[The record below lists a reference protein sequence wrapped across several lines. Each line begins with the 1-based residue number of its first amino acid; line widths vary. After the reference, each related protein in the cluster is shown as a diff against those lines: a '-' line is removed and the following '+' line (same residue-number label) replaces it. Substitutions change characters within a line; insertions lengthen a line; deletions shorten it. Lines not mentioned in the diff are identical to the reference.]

1 MSNKISVIT
10 VVYNDVANIR
20 ATMES
25 FFSQTWEDKEYIVID
40 GGSTDGTA
48 DIIKEYAPRLAYWCS
63 EKDNGIYDAM
73 NKGIMH
79 ATGAWINILNS
90 GDLYNS
96 NDVFESIFGNE
107 IEQYDVIYGDSIE
120 VSNNNMKLIKAN
132 SNTSLLSKSPL
143 FRHGSSII
151 KAKLHKQHLYPTEL
165 TSKLGYAL
173 DWKLLFDL
181 YDSGYKFHKVNV
193 IFERYLKDGVSNY
206 QIKNLWYNYL
216 ITSKGNISINKLYF
230 LLKAIAFTSLKHS
243 IVYRYTRAFFLEFL
257 VNDVL
262 PTIPF
267 WNIRKVYLKALGMKI
282 GNGSFIMKKNYFI
295 NGNLIQIGTDSH
307 INRDCI
313 LDARGRIQIG
323 NSVSISHRVSLLTG
337 SHEINST
344 SFQGSFKPIHIDDYV
359 WIGANA
365 TILQG
370 INIGKGAVVC
380 AGAVVTKDVDK
391 YQVVAGIPA
400 KQINTRNKKLKYECH
415 WNTPLT

>member
-79 ATGAWINILNS
+79 ATGDWINILNS

-282 GNGSFIMKKNYFI
+282 GNVSCIMKKN
-295 NGNLIQIGTDSH
+295 
-307 INRDCI
+307 
-313 LDARGRIQIG
+313 
-323 NSVSISHRVSLLTG
+323 
-337 SHEINST
+337 
-344 SFQGSFKPIHIDDYV
+344 
-359 WIGANA
+359 
-365 TILQG
+365 
-370 INIGKGAVVC
+370 
-380 AGAVVTKDVDK
+380 
-391 YQVVAGIPA
+391 
-400 KQINTRNKKLKYECH
+400 
-415 WNTPLT
+415 